1 MSSYKLFYFSKY
13 KNVSITNKKIA
24 KDKKLKNFNLSTNK
38 NQTILYYSIPLSL
51 LFLSINFYI
60 NPLFTKSSSTGFT
73 LPQLEVYN
81 DFDDSKKIEKKNQI
95 IDIEEPDKTFHL
107 EEIDDWHAQG
117 EEAVVNGGWHLK
129 KYEKHSDVTIK
140 SKKPSVS
147 RKTKPRKEIKYIIQP
162 NDTLWKIAKKYNLHI
177 DSIMSRNDI
186 SPLSTLSI
194 GKSIIVPPKDGLYIK
209 IKKNDSFASISR
221 EYSIPISVLQK
232 NNPNLDV
239 LIPGKIIFIEGARF
253 SLSKKKLLFGSFFRN
268 PAEGIKTSGYGY
280 RIHPIKKV
288 RLFHAGVD
296 IGGNAGKPVRSAASG
311 KVTFAGKKGAYGN
324 CVIIK
329 HKHGYSTTY
338 AHLKEIRCKKGQQVK
353 TGEKIGT
360 VGSTGLS
367 TGPHLHFEIKQNGRY
382 INPERFIQVK
392 KHFHK

>member
-13 KNVSITNKKIA
+13 KNVSVTNKKLA
-24 KDKKLKNFNLSTNK
+24 EDKKFKNSSLATGK

-60 NPLFTKSSSTGFT
+60 NPLFTKNNSTEFI
-73 LPQLEVYN
+73 LPQLEVYS
-81 DFDDSKKIEKKNQI
+81 DLDKSKNIEKKNQI
-95 IDIEEPDKTFHL
+95 IDIEEPNKIFRL
-107 EEIDDWHAQG
+107 EEIDDWHAQ
-117 EEAVVNGGWHLK
+117 EETVVNNNWNLTKYDKHDDVVLSDKRDAHK
-129 KYEKHSDVTIK
+129 KKN
-140 SKKPSVS
+140 
-147 RKTKPRKEIKYIIQP
+147 PRKEIKYIIQP
-162 NDTLWKIAKKYNLHI
+162 NDTLWKIAKKHNLHI

-186 SPLSTLSI
+186 SPLSTLNI
-194 GKSIIVPPKDGLYIK
+194 GKSIIVPSKDGLYIK
-209 IKKNDSFASISR
+209 IKKNNSFASISR
-221 EYSIPISVLQK
+221 EYNIPISVIQK
-232 NNPNLDV
+232 NNPNFDI
-239 LIPGKIIFIEGARF
+239 LISGKIIFIEGARF
-253 SLSKKKLLFGSFFRN
+253 PLSKRKLLLGSFFRN
-268 PAEGIKTSGYGY
+268 PTEGVKTSGYGY

-288 RLFHAGVD
+288 RMFHAGVD
-296 IGGNAGKPVRSAASG
+296 IGANAGKMVRSAASG

-338 AHLKEIRCKKGQQVK
+338 AHLKNIRCKKGQQIK

-382 INPERFIQVK
+382 INPERFIQIK
-392 KHFHK
+392 KHSHK